1 MMLVSKN
8 PLLWFHFV
16 GWWCL
21 CWYCDPSKTFL
32 SCKEDLV
39 MVFWYRKN
47 VKKHTTYKVW
57 RGTRACICLL
67 IVSILWGLQSIHMLL
82 LVLFVSLLLSVCLFG
97 LFSCLV
103 CLVCLVG
110 LFCLFVVWFVCLC
123 FFPFFLCFFVSF
135 LLSCFLAFFLSFFCY
150 CLFSCFFGFAFLL
163 FCLHVSTQ
171 EFLNMDLR
179 YIKDNGCPASW
190 SWKDKRRFI
199 DHQVQPFTGHF
210 MDDLNAHSHRWD
222 KLLEFLQQESQT
234 RLGSFF
240 LSQFGSLGSWI
251 LGKHNNNTKYQV
263 TWIL

>member
-1 MMLVSKN
+1 MTLCKLWECSHNDAGIKK

-67 IVSILWGLQSIHMLL
+67 IVSLLWGLQSIHMLL

-123 FFPFFLCFFVSF
+123 FFPFFLCFFLAFLLSFFLSF
-135 LLSCFLAFFLSFFCY
+135 LLSFFLSFVIVYFRVS
-150 CLFSCFFGFAFLL
+150 LVLRFFYS
-163 FCLHVSTQ
+163 V
-171 EFLNMDLR
+171 
-179 YIKDNGCPASW
+179 
-190 SWKDKRRFI
+190 
-199 DHQVQPFTGHF
+199 F
-210 MDDLNAHSHRWD
+210 MSALKN
-222 KLLEFLQQESQT
+222 
-234 RLGSFF
+234 
-240 LSQFGSLGSWI
+240 SWI
-251 LGKHNNNTKYQV
+251 
-263 TWIL
+263 WIWDTLKTTAVLLREVEKISVVS